1 MVNTKKSDVVFFE
14 AFDEEQELLRK
25 ICPAHVKAE
34 FTPLT
39 IQEACLSKAPSRVI
53 SIRTQSKIPAA
64 WKESLDGILT
74 RSTGFDHIREY
85 QKETKART
93 GLGYLPSYCS
103 RAVAEQAVLMMLA
116 LMRKLAVQQQYFSHF
131 HRNGLTGQECQDKK
145 LLIVGV
151 GNIGAEIVD
160 IAHGLRMKVAGA
172 DIDHKLPS
180 LEYIDLVPGLAWA
193 DVVMCTAAL
202 TDETKNMLNYDTLRR
217 MKTGTIFINVA
228 RGEISPLK
236 DLKRLMDEKI
246 LGGLGLDVYEDE
258 HVIAHDLR
266 ADKQSAVSELASV
279 ALELSQRTNVIFTP
293 HNAFNTREALARKA
307 DQAMESVVLFLAE
320 NKFPFP
326 IPETQNS

>member
-1 MVNTKKSDVVFFE
+1 
-14 AFDEEQELLRK
+14 
-25 ICPAHVKAE
+25 
-34 FTPLT
+34 
-39 IQEACLSKAPSRVI
+39 
-53 SIRTQSKIPAA
+53 
-64 WKESLDGILT
+64 
-74 RSTGFDHIREY
+74 
-85 QKETKART
+85 
-93 GLGYLPSYCS
+93 
-103 RAVAEQAVLMMLA
+103 
-116 LMRKLAVQQQYFSHF
+116 
-131 HRNGLTGQECQDKK
+131 
-145 LLIVGV
+145 
-151 GNIGAEIVD
+151 
-160 IAHGLRMKVAGA
+160 MKVAGA